1 MNYLTL
7 SIAPIILA
15 LSLSNAHAAD
25 YDTAHTFA
33 AGDVI
38 SADMMNE
45 LFDYIKQSKQAV
57 TAENLLG
64 TYSCTSRTHFQDS
77 GSYSSCKTFNG
88 EEGLDIT
95 QSGTIT
101 FSADGDGT
109 HTYTTGAVNFLR

>member
-45 LFDYIKQSKQAV
+45 LFNDMRSEKY
-57 TAENLLG
+57 G
-64 TYSCTSRTHFQDS
+64 RH
-77 GSYSSCKTFNG
+77 
-88 EEGLDIT
+88 
-95 QSGTIT
+95 
-101 FSADGDGT
+101 
-109 HTYTTGAVNFLR
+109 

>member
-1 MNYLTL
+1 MKHSTL

-15 LSLSNAHAAD
+15 LSLGNAHAAD

-57 TAENLLG
+57 TAKIYLAHTAVHRGLIFKIMVPIVVVKLLMVRKG
-64 TYSCTSRTHFQDS
+64 FILHNQEPSLFLQMEMERTPIQ
-77 GSYSSCKTFNG
+77 
-88 EEGLDIT
+88 LV
-95 QSGTIT
+95 Q
-101 FSADGDGT
+101 
-109 HTYTTGAVNFLR
+109 